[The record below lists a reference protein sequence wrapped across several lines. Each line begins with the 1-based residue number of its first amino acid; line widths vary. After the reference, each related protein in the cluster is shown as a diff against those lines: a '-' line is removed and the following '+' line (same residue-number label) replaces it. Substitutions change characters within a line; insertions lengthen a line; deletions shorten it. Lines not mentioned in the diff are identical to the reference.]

1 MSLGFVIKTVGI
13 LAQLMPP
20 YILSHILQNVIGGG
34 VGEILYWGGLMMAFS
49 AVSCTLNVVASR
61 MAAHVSR
68 V

>member
-1 MSLGFVIKTVGI
+1 MSLGFVIKTAGT
-13 LAQLMPP
+13 LAELMFP

-49 AVSCTLNVVASR
+49 AVSCTLNVVANR